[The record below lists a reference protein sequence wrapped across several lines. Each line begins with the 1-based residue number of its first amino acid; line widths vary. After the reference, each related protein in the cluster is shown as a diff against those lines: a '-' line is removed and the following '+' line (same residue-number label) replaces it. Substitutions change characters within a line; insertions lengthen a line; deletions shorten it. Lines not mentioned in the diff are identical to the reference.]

1 MRFDRAVWSS
11 MPGILAAGY
20 MQQLLHDRVHR
31 FTSALDAA
39 GIPYGVCGGMAVIA
53 WVSASNPDYVR
64 NTKDVDVCMRRAD
77 LARAAEALKPH
88 EFIFAEVS
96 GVPMF
101 LDGPDSTP
109 KHAVHVVI
117 AGEIARSGEVPVPD
131 IAAGVRDAAF
141 PWARVELDRLL
152 TMKLIAG
159 RMHDKVHIADLWRA
173 KAIDR
178 SWVARVPEPL
188 QVRLAEWLD
197 AAERDYGD
205 SPH

>member
-1 MRFDRAVWSS
+1 

-20 MQQLLHDRVHR
+20 MQQLLHDRVQR
-31 FTSALDAA
+31 FASALDAA
-39 GIPYGVCGGMAVIA
+39 GIPYGVCGGMAVMA
-53 WVSASNPDYVR
+53 WVTASNPDYVR
-64 NTKDVDVCMRRAD
+64 NTKDVDVCMRRGD
-77 LARAAEALKPH
+77 LARATDALRPH
-88 EFIFAEVS
+88 EFLFAEVS

-109 KHAVHVVI
+109 KHAVHIVL
-117 AGEIARSGEVPVPD
+117 AGEAARTGEVPVPD
-131 IAAGVRDAAF
+131 VAGGVRDSRF

-159 RMHDKVHIADLWRA
+159 RMHDRVHIADLWRA

-178 SWVARVPEPL
+178 TWVTRVPAPL
-188 QVRLAEWLD
+188 QARLASWLD
-197 AAERDYGD
+197 DAEREYGS